1 MPKVAIAPA
10 GYPAIAPYSPGV
22 KVGNTL
28 YISGTLALDPEG
40 KTVGSD
46 IAAQTRLVMELIKS
60 VVTEAGGTMEDIAFC
75 NIFLTDYAN
84 YPGMNAVYKEYFP
97 GVLPARF
104 VVKADLV
111 RPDLLVE
118 IAAVAHIGA

>member
-40 KTVGSD
+40 KTVDPTSPP
-46 IAAQTRLVMELIKS
+46 RLAWCWS
-60 VVTEAGGTMEDIAFC
+60 
-75 NIFLTDYAN
+75 
-84 YPGMNAVYKEYFP
+84 
-97 GVLPARF
+97 
-104 VVKADLV
+104 
-111 RPDLLVE
+111 
-118 IAAVAHIGA
+118 

>member
-1 MPKVAIAPA
+1 
-10 GYPAIAPYSPGV
+10 
-22 KVGNTL
+22 
-28 YISGTLALDPEG
+28 
-40 KTVGSD
+40 
-46 IAAQTRLVMELIKS
+46 
-60 VVTEAGGTMEDIAFC
+60 MEDIVFC
-75 NIFLTDYAN
+75 SVFLTDYAN
-84 YPGMNAVYKEYFP
+84 YAGMNAVYKEYFP

>member
-46 IAAQTRLVMELIKS
+46 IATQTRVVLDLIKS
-60 VVTEAGGTMEDIAFC
+60 VVTEAGGTMEDIVFC
-75 NIFLTDYAN
+75 SVFLTDYAN
-84 YPGMNAVYKEYFP
+84 YAGMNAVYKEYFP